1 MGTRDHNKKSYI
13 RLNFKTKQMT
23 VPATTTPSKS
33 QNVMGSL
40 LGGGVVSG
48 GLSLL
53 NNILGV
59 GQAKKE
65 REYQKEMA
73 TTAYQRDVE
82 MWNTQ
87 NAYNA
92 PAAQMER
99 LKEAGLN
106 PNMVYGSG
114 SATGNTSG
122 SMPKH
127 QSYGTP
133 TAQLDIG
140 GIMNVLGQFTQIKGQ
155 TLKNEEQAIING
167 YLDDSKK
174 YETSNTITDALKG
187 QFETGAT
194 LVRKKDGSWGITM
207 SKNAPYTRK
216 YQEQVESLELDNFM
230 KEIFKDSHQ
239 KLPPWAKSL
248 LPLIQTIFSSGLRK

>member
-1 MGTRDHNKKSYI
+1 MDPLI
-13 RLNFKTKQMT
+13 
-23 VPATTTPSKS
+23 
-33 QNVMGSL
+33 
-40 LGGGVVSG
+40 GGAMIG
-48 GLSLL
+48 GASNAINSLL
-53 NNILGV
+53 NI

-133 TAQLDIG
+133 TAQMDIG
-140 GIMNVLGQFTQIKGQ
+140 GIMNVLGQYQQIKGQ
-155 TLKNEEQAIING
+155 KLKNEEQAITN
-167 YLDDSKK
+167 
-174 YETSNTITDALKG
+174 
-187 QFETGAT
+187 QMHFEVMNST
-194 LVRKKDGSWGITM
+194 
-207 SKNAPYTRK
+207 
-216 YQEQVESLELDNFM
+216 LDNLKETTRGLTNKNLQDEWLMGSPYSDPVKNSLFM
-230 KEIFKDSHQ
+230 RKHQAQTEGAEIDTWIKNIFKSSHET
-239 KLPPWAKSL
+239 LPPWAKSM
-248 LPLIQTIFSSGLRK
+248 LPLVQSLMGTALSK

>member
-1 MGTRDHNKKSYI
+1 MDPLIGGALI
-13 RLNFKTKQMT
+13 GG
-23 VPATTTPSKS
+23 A
-33 QNVMGSL
+33 GSAIN
-40 LGGGVVSG
+40 
-48 GLSLL
+48 SLL
-53 NNILGV
+53 NI

-92 PAAQMER
+92 PSAQMER

-114 SATGNTSG
+114 SSTGNTSG

-127 QSYGTP
+127 QSYQTP

-167 YLDDSKK
+167 YLDDAQK
-174 YETSNTITDALKG
+174 YKTSNTITDALKA
-187 QFETGAT
+187 QWETGAT
-194 LVRKKDGSWGITM
+194 LTRKNDGSYGVIM
-207 SKNAPYTRK
+207 GKDAPYSRK
-216 YQEQVESLELDNFM
+216 YQEQIEGMELDNFV
-230 KEIFKDSHQ
+230 KNIFKDSHE

-248 LPLIQTIFSSGLRK
+248 LPLVQTLFSAGLRK